1 MVRQLRHGIGS
12 YVTVFFFF
20 LQDNLTQ
27 IGPVPDYEQYTSQ
40 IVNSKIFALI
50 IYQETYGTDDFFD
63 LTVAIS
69 VRSRGLVLL
78 P

>member
-1 MVRQLRHGIGS
+1 MNS
-12 YVTVFFFF
+12 T
-20 LQDNLTQ
+20 
-27 IGPVPDYEQYTSQ
+27 YTSQ
-40 IVNSKIFALI
+40 IINSKIFALI
-50 IYQETYGTDDFFD
+50 NYEETYGTDDFFD

>member
-12 YVTVFFFF
+12 YVPVIF

>member
-12 YVTVFFFF
+12 YVPVFFYRTI
-20 LQDNLTQ
+20 LPRSPQSQTMNST
-27 IGPVPDYEQYTSQ
+27 YTSQ
-40 IVNSKIFALI
+40 IINSKIFALI
-50 IYQETYGTDDFFD
+50 NYEETYGTDDFFD